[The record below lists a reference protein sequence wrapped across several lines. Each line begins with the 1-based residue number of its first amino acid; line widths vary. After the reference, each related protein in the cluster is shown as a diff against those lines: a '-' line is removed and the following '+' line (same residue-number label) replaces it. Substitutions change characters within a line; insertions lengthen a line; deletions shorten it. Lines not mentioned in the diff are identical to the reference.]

1 MRNILRQKIGILGGG
16 QLGKM
21 LCQAGSRW
29 GLDISILDADPDYP
43 AGQVNPSFV
52 KGNFKSYEDVKQFGK
67 NMDIITV
74 EIEHVSIDALD
85 DLEKEGK
92 KVYPSPSVLRTIAD
106 KGLQKTLYANHQI
119 PTAPFHI
126 VESKERLEELID
138 KGIITFPFVQKLCRG
153 GYDGQ
158 GVKIIRTKSD
168 LSSMLS
174 GPSVIEEK
182 VDIEKE
188 LAVIVAR
195 SSSGE
200 IKTFPCVEM
209 DFHEDANL
217 VEWLQCPA
225 EVSVDIAN
233 RAASLAVKVS
243 TVFGTVGLLAVEMF
257 LTKTGEIFVNE
268 VAPRPHNSGHPT
280 IECCITSQYEQL
292 LRAITGLPLGD
303 TTLIRP
309 GVMVN
314 VLGEEGYSGPVVYQ
328 GFDTVLKISGANVH
342 LYGKS
347 ETRPFRKMGHITIT
361 ANNLEEARI
370 KAKQVKQHLKVTA

>member
-1 MRNILRQKIGILGGG
+1 
-16 QLGKM
+16 M

-29 GLDISILDADPDYP
+29 GLDMSILDADPNFP

-52 KGNFKSYEDVKQFGK
+52 RGNFKSYEDVMHFGK

-85 DLEKEGK
+85 DLEKSGK

-106 KGLQKTLYANHQI
+106 KGQQKLFYADHLI

-126 VESKERLEELID
+126 VESNEKLKEFVE
-138 KGIITFPFVQKLCRG
+138 KGIITLPFVQKLCRG

-158 GVKIIRTKSD
+158 GVRIIRTISD
-168 LSSMLS
+168 LTSMLE

-225 EVSVDIAN
+225 EVSIDTAN

-243 TVFGTVGLLAVEMF
+243 SVFGTVGLLAVEMF
-257 LTKTGEIFVNE
+257 LTKSGELFVNE

-280 IECCITSQYEQL
+280 IECCITSQYEQHI
-292 LRAITGLPLGD
+292 RAILGMPLGD

-314 VLGEEGYSGPVVYQ
+314 VLGEEGFSGPVVYQ
-328 GFDTVLKISGANVH
+328 GFDTVMKISGANVH

-347 ETRPFRKMGHITIT
+347 ETRPFRKMGHITVT
-361 ANNLEEARI
+361 ANNLEEARK
-370 KAKQVKQHLKVTA
+370 KATQVKQQLKVIA